1 MEECQKE
8 TGKELVTITA
18 KLIEMEDKNEKL
30 NVENDCLKK
39 QIKEK
44 VETVL
49 KGNEEMKASVKDVEM
64 RQNKWLNELIFEE
77 ETLKKIIEQQE
88 NKKQNLRQKV
98 VNVIKE
104 EKKLVR
110 HCRKI

>member
-1 MEECQKE
+1 MEEMMDKLLERIQALEECQKE

-44 VETVL
+44 
-49 KGNEEMKASVKDVEM
+49 
-64 RQNKWLNELIFEE
+64 
-77 ETLKKIIEQQE
+77 
-88 NKKQNLRQKV
+88 QKLFR
-98 VNVIKE
+98 KE
-104 EKKLVR
+104 IQK
-110 HCRKI
+110 